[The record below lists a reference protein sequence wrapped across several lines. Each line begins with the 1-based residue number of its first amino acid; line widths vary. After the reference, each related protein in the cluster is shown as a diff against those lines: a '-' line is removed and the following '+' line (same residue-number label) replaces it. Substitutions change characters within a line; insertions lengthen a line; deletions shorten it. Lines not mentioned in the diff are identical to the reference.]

1 MKIFVK
7 NLSNKQPT
15 KDITDDDIKYK
26 IKKITSKKKVKVIVG
41 GEIEFS
47 EKTLPIIAGPK
58 VLKVEN
64 VLICR
69 F

>member
-26 IKKITSKKKVKVIVG
+26 IKKITSKKK
-41 GEIEFS
+41 
-47 EKTLPIIAGPK
+47 
-58 VLKVEN
+58 
-64 VLICR
+64 
-69 F
+69 

>member
-26 IKKITSKKKVKVIVG
+26 IKKIKSKKKVKVIVG

-47 EKTLPIIAGPK
+47 EKTLPIIAGPNG
-58 VLKVEN
+58 V
-64 VLICR
+64 
-69 F
+69 